1 MDSPMPDAA
10 PRPRLPGRP
19 RDAAI
24 DEIVLRAAFELFLER
39 GAEGATIDDVA
50 KRTGVAR
57 ATIYRRWK
65 SREDLLLAAL
75 RALKQPPAGDP
86 DAIARMSLED
96 LIRHIQEVLVEALL
110 RPEVPTLIARL
121 IGAQLAFPQ
130 LVRSYREQFVEPA
143 WQAILRVIAREQE
156 SGSLRCA
163 PDPEL
168 LRDLLTGALIHR
180 ILMRTAAPEEKKER
194 QWVEALMSH
203 IGLVTRRQ

>member
-1 MDSPMPDAA
+1 MDLVMPDAA

-24 DEIVLRAAFELFLER
+24 DEVVLRAAFELFLER
-39 GAEGATIDDVA
+39 GAEGATIDDIA

-65 SREDLLLAAL
+65 SREDLLVAAL
-75 RALKQPPAGDP
+75 RTLKRPAAGDP
-86 DAIARMSLED
+86 DAIAQMPLED
-96 LIRHIQEVLVEALL
+96 LIRHIQEVLVESLL
-110 RPEVPTLIARL
+110 RPEVPTLVARL
-121 IGAQLAFPQ
+121 IGAQFAYPQ

-143 WQAILRVIAREQE
+143 WRAVLGVIMKGRE
-156 SGSLRCA
+156 SGSLRGA

-180 ILMRTAAPEEKKER
+180 IVMRTDAPEEKKER
-194 QWVEALMSH
+194 EWVEALMSH
-203 IGLVTRRQ
+203 LGLVTRRG